1 MSERKVLGR
10 GLAALI
16 PQTSIDQNVLNS
28 DAKNR
33 LRDIAGEKSMAG
45 GWEIVSI
52 ATDAIR
58 PNRYQPRKD
67 FKDDKIQELAE
78 SIKQKGILQPIL
90 VRPLGEDGF
99 ELLAGERR
107 WRAAKLAG
115 LKIIPAI
122 IKDSHDADAL
132 EVSLIENLQRDDLNV
147 LEEARAYKRMMD
159 EFGLDVEKISL
170 TVGRA
175 VSSVSNILR
184 LLALPQ
190 KIQDALFSGA
200 ISQGHA
206 KAILSLKDAQAQERL
221 CRRIIDNCLSVREA
235 EKIASGAKITPVTK
249 QAVKKDAQIASLEE
263 QLQRSL
269 GTKVRIL
276 SVKTGGR
283 IVIEYYSNMDL
294 ERITDLLA
302 SSSRAK

>member
-1 MSERKVLGR
+1 MSDKKVLGR

-16 PQTSIDQNVLNS
+16 PQISIDQSVLSS

-33 LRDIAGEKSMAG
+33 LRDIVDENSLKEGR
-45 GWEIVSI
+45 EIIGI
-52 ATDAIR
+52 AADAIR

-67 FKDDKIQELAE
+67 FKDDKIQELAD

-115 LKIIPAI
+115 LNIVPAI
-122 IKDSHDADAL
+122 VKDMHDADAL

-159 EFGLDVEKISL
+159 EFGLDIEKISQV
-170 TVGRA
+170 TGRA
-175 VSSVSNILR
+175 SSSVSNILR

-190 KIQDALFSGA
+190 KIQDAILSGA
-200 ISQGHA
+200 IYQGHA
-206 KAILSLKDAQAQERL
+206 KAILSLKSAEAQERL
-221 CRRIIDNCLSVREA
+221 CQRIIANNLSVRDA
-235 EKIASGAKITPVTK
+235 EKIASGAKDAAATK
-249 QAVKKDAQIASLEE
+249 LAVKKDIQIIAIEE
-263 QLQRSL
+263 DLQKLL
-269 GTKVRIL
+269 GTKVKVLTGKR
-276 SVKTGGR
+276 GGR
-283 IVIEYYSNMDL
+283 IIIDYYTNTDL
-294 ERITDLLA
+294 ERVVDKIRRL
-302 SSSRAK
+302 K